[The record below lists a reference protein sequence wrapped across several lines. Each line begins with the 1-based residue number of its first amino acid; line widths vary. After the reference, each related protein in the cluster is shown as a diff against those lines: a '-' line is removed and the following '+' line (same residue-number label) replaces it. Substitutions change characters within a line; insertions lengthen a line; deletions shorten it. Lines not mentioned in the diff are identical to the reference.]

1 MAWNQGGGGPWGGG
15 GSGGGGGGGN
25 SPWGRSPGGG
35 GFGGK
40 PPDIEEMLRRSQEKV
55 KRMVPGGFGSGRGAG
70 LIVIVALSLWLASG
84 FYRVQPDE
92 VGIELWFGKVAAQ
105 TTPGLHWRPPA
116 PIATVL
122 TPKVTRINTI
132 DVGFRSGV
140 EGRGQRSRGVAEE
153 GLMLTGDENI
163 IDIQYT
169 VFWKI
174 SDPGLYLFNIVSPE
188 ATVKAAG
195 ESAMREVVGQMPA
208 NMALAEG
215 RTKIE
220 TDTLRLMQKIL
231 DDYGAGVL
239 VTQVQLRGV
248 EPPTQVIDAFRDVQ
262 RAKADRERD
271 RNQAEAYRNDIVPR
285 ARGEGQRLIAEAEA
299 YRQQSIAQAQGEA
312 ARFISVYEA
321 FRTAPDVTKQRLYLE
336 TMELILRGNSK
347 FIIDQPQ
354 GGSGV
359 LPYLPL
365 QELQNRRPATPPAA
379 PGASAGPAPT
389 PQPQQ
394 PGARP

>member
-15 GSGGGGGGGN
+15 SGGGGGGGGGN
-25 SPWGRSPGGG
+25 SPWGRGSGG

-40 PPDIEEMLRRSQEKV
+40 PPDLEEMLRRSQEKV
-55 KRMVPGGFGSGRGAG
+55 KRMVPGGFGTGRGVG
-70 LIVIVALSLWLASG
+70 LIAVVAVALWLASG

-92 VGIELWFGKVAAQ
+92 LGIELWFGKYTDQ
-105 TTPGLHWRPPA
+105 TLPGLHWRPPA

-122 TPKVTRINTI
+122 TPKVTRINNI

-140 EGRGQRSRGVAEE
+140 EGRQRSRAVAEE
-153 GLMLTGDENI
+153 GLMLTGDETI
-163 IDIQYT
+163 FDSQSP
-169 VFWKI
+169 VFWK
-174 SDPGLYLFNIVSPE
+174 SGEPALFLVTIVSPE

-208 NMALAEG
+208 NLALAEG
-215 RTKIE
+215 RTRIE
-220 TDTLRLMQKIL
+220 TDTQKLMQKIL

-248 EPPTQVIDAFRDVQ
+248 EPPQQVIDAFRDVQ

-285 ARGEGQRLIAEAEA
+285 ARGEAQRLIQEAEA
-299 YRQQSIAQAQGEA
+299 YRQQAIAQAQGEA
-312 ARFISVYEA
+312 SRFVSVFDAY
-321 FRTAPDVTKQRLYLE
+321 RLAPDVTKQRLYLE

-354 GGSGV
+354 GGAGV

-365 QELQNRRPATPPAA
+365 QELQQRRTPAAAAPNTPPQA
-379 PGASAGPAPT
+379 
-389 PQPQQ
+389 QQ

>member
-15 GSGGGGGGGN
+15 SGGGGGGN
-25 SPWGRSPGGG
+25 SPWGRPGGG

-55 KRMVPGGFGSGRGAG
+55 KRMVPGGFGTGRGAG
-70 LIVIVALSLWLASG
+70 LIAVVAVALWLASG

-92 VGIELWFGKVAAQ
+92 LGIELWFGKYTEQ
-105 TTPGLHWRPPA
+105 TAPGLHWRPPA
-116 PIATVL
+116 PIASVL

-132 DVGFRSGV
+132 DVGFRAGV
-140 EGRGQRSRGVAEE
+140 EGRQRSRAVAEE

-174 SDPGLYLFNIVSPE
+174 ADPGLFLFNIVSPE

-195 ESAMREVVGQMPA
+195 ESAMREVVGQMQA
-208 NMALAEG
+208 NLALAEG
-215 RTKIE
+215 RTRIE
-220 TDTLRLMQKIL
+220 TDTQRLMQRIL

-248 EPPTQVIDAFRDVQ
+248 EPPQQVLDAFRDVQ

-285 ARGEGQRLIAEAEA
+285 ARGEAQRVVQEAEA
-299 YRQQSIAQAQGEA
+299 YKQQAIAHAQGEA
-312 ARFISVYEA
+312 SRFISVYEA

-336 TMELILRGNSK
+336 TMEIILRSNAK

-354 GGSGV
+354 GGAGV

-365 QELQNRRPATPPAA
+365 QELQQRRPNTP
-379 PGASAGPAPT
+379 AGPA
-389 PQPQQ
+389 QPQAQ
-394 PGARP
+394 QGGRQ

>member
-25 SPWGRSPGGG
+25 GGSPWGRPPGGG

-55 KRMVPGGFGSGRGAG
+55 KRMMPGGFGTGRGAG
-70 LIVIVALSLWLASG
+70 LIVIVAISLWLASG

-92 VGIELWFGKVAAQ
+92 LGIELWFGKVAAQ

-122 TPKVTRINTI
+122 TPKVTRINTLDI
-132 DVGFRSGV
+132 GFRSGV
-140 EGRGQRSRGVAEE
+140 EGRGQRSRTVTEE

-174 SDPGLYLFNIVSPE
+174 ADPGLYLFNIVSPE
-188 ATVKAAG
+188 ATVKAAA

-215 RTKIE
+215 RTRIE
-220 TDTLRLMQKIL
+220 VDTLRLTQKIL
-231 DDYGAGVL
+231 EDYGAGVL

-248 EPPTQVIDAFRDVQ
+248 EPPSQVIDAFRDVQ

-285 ARGEGQRLIAEAEA
+285 ARGEAQRLMAEAEA
-299 YRQQSIAQAQGEA
+299 YRQQAIAHAQGEA
-312 ARFISVYEA
+312 ARFVSVYEA

-336 TMELILRGNSK
+336 TMETILRGNAK

-365 QELQNRRPATPPAA
+365 QDLQNRRPATPPAS
-379 PGASAGPAPT
+379 GATPAT
-389 PQPQQ
+389 PAQPQAQ
-394 PGARP
+394 GARQ

>member
-15 GSGGGGGGGN
+15 GSGGGGGP
-25 SPWGRSPGGG
+25 SPWGRPPGGG

-40 PPDIEEMLRRSQEKV
+40 PPDIEEMLRRGQDKV
-55 KRMVPGGFGSGRGAG
+55 KRMIPGGFGSGRGVG
-70 LIVIVALSLWLASG
+70 LVVIVAISLWLASG

-92 VGIELWFGKVAAQ
+92 LGIELWFGKVAAQ

-116 PIATVL
+116 PIATVV
-122 TPKVTRINTI
+122 TPKVTRINTLDI
-132 DVGFRSGV
+132 GFRATPDT
-140 EGRGQRSRGVAEE
+140 RGQRSRTVAEE

-174 SDPGLYLFNIVSPE
+174 SDPNLFLFNIVSPE
-188 ATVKAAG
+188 ATVKAAA

-215 RTKIE
+215 RTRIE
-220 TDTLRLMQKIL
+220 TDTQRLTQAIL
-231 DDYGAGVL
+231 DQYGSGVL

-248 EPPTQVIDAFRDVQ
+248 EPPQQVIDAFRDVQ
-262 RAKADRERD
+262 RAKADRERA
-271 RNQAEAYRNDIVPR
+271 RNEAEAYRNDIVPR
-285 ARGEGQRLIAEAEA
+285 ARGEAQRLIQEADA
-299 YRQQSIAQAQGEA
+299 YRQQATAQAQGEA
-312 ARFISVYEA
+312 ARFNSVFDAY
-321 FRTAPDVTKQRLYLE
+321 RLAPDVTKQRLYLE

-347 FIIDQPQ
+347 YIIDQPS
-354 GGSGV
+354 GGQGV

-365 QELQNRRPATPPAA
+365 QELQQQQPQQQRRAPAA
-379 PGASAGPAPT
+379 PTPPGQNPAAPA
-389 PQPQQ
+389 Q
-394 PGARP
+394 GARP

>member
-15 GSGGGGGGGN
+15 SGGGGGGN
-25 SPWGRSPGGG
+25 SPWGRPGGG

-55 KRMVPGGFGSGRGAG
+55 KRMVPACFGTGRGAG
-70 LIVIVALSLWLASG
+70 LIAVVALALWLASG

-92 VGIELWFGKVAAQ
+92 LGIELWFGKYTEQ
-105 TTPGLHWRPPA
+105 TAPGLHWRPPA
-116 PIATVL
+116 PIASVL

-132 DVGFRSGV
+132 DVGFRAGV
-140 EGRGQRSRGVAEE
+140 EGRQRSRAVAEE

-174 SDPGLYLFNIVSPE
+174 ADPGLFLFNIVSPE

-195 ESAMREVVGQMPA
+195 ESAMREVVGQMQA
-208 NMALAEG
+208 NLALAEG
-215 RTKIE
+215 RTRIE
-220 TDTLRLMQKIL
+220 TDTQRLMQRIL

-248 EPPTQVIDAFRDVQ
+248 EPPQQVLDAFRDVQ

-285 ARGEGQRLIAEAEA
+285 ARGEAQRVVQEAEA
-299 YRQQSIAQAQGEA
+299 YKQQAIAHAQGEA
-312 ARFISVYEA
+312 SRFISVYEA

-336 TMELILRGNSK
+336 TMEIILRSNAK

-354 GGSGV
+354 GGAGV

-365 QELQNRRPATPPAA
+365 QELQQLRPNTP
-379 PGASAGPAPT
+379 AGPA
-389 PQPQQ
+389 QPQAQ
-394 PGARP
+394 QGGRQ